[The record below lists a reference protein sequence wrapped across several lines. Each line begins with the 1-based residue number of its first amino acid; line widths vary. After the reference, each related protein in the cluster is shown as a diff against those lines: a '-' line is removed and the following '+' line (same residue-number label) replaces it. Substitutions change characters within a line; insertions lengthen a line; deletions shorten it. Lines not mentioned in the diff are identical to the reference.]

1 MIFSGK
7 LSLSLLYLEF
17 EPKTSGSVIEKR
29 STLIEE
35 QLTKVVFTSNDLI
48 FDIVFLILNK
58 ISKISRDN
66 FQQGCQYCNL
76 RVKMNNLSRKIFSS
90 KKLSFSNILG
100 VKGLRFC
107 TSSAKK
113 IRIFRTAFNV
123 SGGKTGWKI
132 VFVWFSFNFTHL
144 FGL

>member
-113 IRIFRTAFNV
+113 NQDLQNCI
-123 SGGKTGWKI
+123 
-132 VFVWFSFNFTHL
+132 
-144 FGL
+144 